1 MTSAKTTMDNKKT
14 ELDTKTA
21 TKSWANAVK
30 TKMNAQLVTATGD
43 INAGEAGSAAAVKA
57 TADSALAGTPTTE
70 LTTASGAWD
79 AKASLTVAAF
89 TEWLKTTY
97 TDLGAAPCATATP
110 KADAA
115 TTDANC
121 ATACTALLAWT
132 ISNNMPSSASVP
144 AGDTYCFGYEFK
156 SDTTACK
163 L

>member
-1 MTSAKTTMDNKKT
+1 MNTKKS

-21 TKSWANAVK
+21 SKTWASAVK
-30 TKMNAQLVTATGD
+30 TKMNAALVLAVND
-43 INAGEAGSAAAVKA
+43 LNAGTAGSSAKVKA
-57 TADSALAGTPTTE
+57 DADTALAGTPTTE

-89 TEWLKTTY
+89 TEWLLTTY
-97 TDLGAAPCATATP
+97 TTLGAAVCATATA

-115 TTDANC
+115 NTDANC

-132 ISNNMPSSASVP
+132 ITNNMPSSASVP
-144 AGDTYCFGYEFK
+144 AGDTYCFGYEF
-156 SDTTACK
+156 DGNTNACK